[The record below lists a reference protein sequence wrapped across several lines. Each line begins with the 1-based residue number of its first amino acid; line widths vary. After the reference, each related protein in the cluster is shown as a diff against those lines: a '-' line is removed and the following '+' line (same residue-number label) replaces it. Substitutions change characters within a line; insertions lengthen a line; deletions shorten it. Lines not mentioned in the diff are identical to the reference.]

1 MKSYQFVILFGSSI
15 GILFNGI
22 ILLFLQGSQT
32 VSLLNLPL
40 VYLAF
45 ILLIIYFINIII
57 ALFLLNSKIVGIFSI
72 SSAVLISML
81 QVPALPGLS
90 VVALLIAG
98 GILALIR
105 KSNNSGISRSA

>member
-1 MKSYQFVILFGSSI
+1 MKAYQFVILFGSSI

-22 ILLFLQGSQT
+22 SILFLQGSQT

-57 ALFLLNSKIVGIFSI
+57 ALFLLNSKIVGVVSI

-81 QVPALPGLS
+81 LVPALPGLS

-105 KSNNSGISRSA
+105 KSNRG